1 MSSTQTPET
10 GETLADLLDEIPS
23 DLSRQ
28 AFAHAS
34 WTRQRSDSY
43 ERLAFLGD
51 AVLALAV
58 SSYLY
63 PLLSEYG
70 VGRLTKVRAQ
80 AVSGAACAEVALDL
94 GVPERLRQQA
104 PEGDERGF
112 EALIASERVLS
123 SVTEAVI
130 GAVYLGCGYDRVA
143 APVVAA
149 FDEQI
154 EEALNYSADFKS
166 VLQER
171 VARRGAVIDYAVVEE
186 TGPPHDRHFV
196 IAARVKGEEIG
207 RGQGRTKKIAEQE
220 AAEQGLEQIE
230 GEGGG

>member
-1 MSSTQTPET
+1 MSSVPTPED
-10 GETLADLLDEIPS
+10 GETLADLLDEIPP
-23 DLSRQ
+23 DLARQ
-28 AFAHAS
+28 AFSHAS
-34 WTRQRSDSY
+34 WTQPRSESY

-58 SSYLY
+58 SSHLY
-63 PLLSEYG
+63 PLLAEYG

-94 GVPERLRQQA
+94 GVPERLREQA

-112 EALIASERVLS
+112 DMLIASERVLA

-143 APVVAA
+143 PPVVAA
-149 FDEQI
+149 FADQI
-154 EEALNYSADFKS
+154 DEALNHSADFKS

-171 VARRGAVIDYAVVEE
+171 VARRGAVVDYAVVEE
-186 TGPPHDRHFV
+186 SGPPHDRHFV
-196 IAARVKGEEIG
+196 IAARVKGREVG
-207 RGQGRTKKIAEQE
+207 RGEGRTKKLAEQE
-220 AAEQGLEQIE
+220 AAAQGLAELD
-230 GEGGG
+230 GDGD

>member
-1 MSSTQTPET
+1 MSSVQTPEA

-23 DLSRQ
+23 DLARQ
-28 AFAHAS
+28 AFSHAS
-34 WTRQRSDSY
+34 WTRPRSESY

-58 SSYLY
+58 SSHLY
-63 PLLSEYG
+63 PLLAEYG

-94 GVPERLRQQA
+94 GVPERLREQA

-112 EALIASERVLS
+112 ESLIASERVLS

-130 GAVYLGCGYDRVA
+130 GAVYLGLDYDRVA
-143 APVVAA
+143 DPVVAA
-149 FDEQI
+149 FADQI
-154 EEALNYSADFKS
+154 DEALNHSADFKS

-171 VARRGAVIDYAVVEE
+171 VARRGAVVDYAVVEE

-196 IAARVKGEEIG
+196 IAARVKGREVG
-207 RGQGRTKKIAEQE
+207 RGEGRTKKTAEQE
-220 AAEQGLEQIE
+220 AAAQGLAEFD
-230 GEGGG
+230 GGGD

>member
-1 MSSTQTPET
+1 MSSVQTPEA

-23 DLSRQ
+23 DLARQ
-28 AFAHAS
+28 AFSHAS
-34 WTRQRSDSY
+34 WTRPRSESY

-63 PLLSEYG
+63 PLLAEYG

-94 GVPERLRQQA
+94 GVPERLREHA

-112 EALIASERVLS
+112 ESLLASERVLS

-130 GAVYLGCGYDRVA
+130 GAVYLGLGYDRVA
-143 APVVAA
+143 DPVVAA
-149 FDEQI
+149 FASQI
-154 EEALNYSADFKS
+154 DEALNHSADFKS

-171 VARRGAVIDYAVVEE
+171 VARRGAVVDYAIVEE

-196 IAARVKGEEIG
+196 IAARVKGREVG
-207 RGQGRTKKIAEQE
+207 RGEGRTKKIAEQE
-220 AAEQGLEQIE
+220 AAARGLAEFE
-230 GEGGG
+230 GDGD

>member
-1 MSSTQTPET
+1 MSSVQTPET
-10 GETLADLLDEIPS
+10 GETLADLLDDIPS
-23 DLSRQ
+23 DLARQ
-28 AFAHAS
+28 AFSHAS
-34 WTRQRSDSY
+34 WTRPRSESY

-58 SSYLY
+58 SSHLY
-63 PLLSEYG
+63 PLLAEYG

-94 GVPERLRQQA
+94 GVPERLREQA

-112 EALIASERVLS
+112 ESLIASERVLS

-130 GAVYLGCGYDRVA
+130 GAVYLGLDYDRVA
-143 APVVAA
+143 DPVVAA
-149 FDEQI
+149 FADQI
-154 EEALNYSADFKS
+154 DEALNHSADFKS

-171 VARRGAVIDYAVVEE
+171 VARRGAVVDYAVVEE

-196 IAARVKGEEIG
+196 IAARVKGREVG
-207 RGQGRTKKIAEQE
+207 RGEGRTKKTAEQE
-220 AAEQGLEQIE
+220 AAAQGLAEFD
-230 GEGGG
+230 GGGD

>member
-1 MSSTQTPET
+1 MSSVQTPEA
-10 GETLADLLDEIPS
+10 GETLADLLDEIPPE
-23 DLSRQ
+23 LARQ
-28 AFAHAS
+28 AFSHAS
-34 WTRQRSDSY
+34 WTQPRSESY

-58 SSYLY
+58 SSHLY

-94 GVPERLRQQA
+94 GVPERLREQA

-112 EALIASERVLS
+112 DMLIASERVLS

-143 APVVAA
+143 GPVVAA
-149 FDEQI
+149 FAEQI
-154 EEALNYSADFKS
+154 DEALNHSADFKS
-166 VLQER
+166 LLQER
-171 VARRGAVIDYAVVEE
+171 VARRGSVVDYAVVDE
-186 TGPPHDRHFV
+186 TGPPHDRHFT
-196 IAARVKGEEIG
+196 IAARVKDEEIG
-207 RGQGRTKKIAEQE
+207 RGAGRTKKLAEQE
-220 AAEQGLEQIE
+220 AAAHGLDKIE
-230 GEGGG
+230 GEDG

>member
-1 MSSTQTPET
+1 MSSVQTPEA
-10 GETLADLLDEIPS
+10 GETLADLLDEIPPE
-23 DLSRQ
+23 LARQ
-28 AFAHAS
+28 AFSHAS
-34 WTRQRSDSY
+34 WTQPRSESY

-58 SSYLY
+58 SSHLY

-94 GVPERLRQQA
+94 GVPERLREQA
-104 PEGDERGF
+104 PDGDERGF
-112 EALIASERVLS
+112 DMLIASERVLS

-143 APVVAA
+143 GPVVAA
-149 FDEQI
+149 FADQI
-154 EEALNYSADFKS
+154 DEALNHSADFKS

-171 VARRGAVIDYAVVEE
+171 VARRGSVVDYAVVEE
-186 TGPPHDRHFV
+186 TGPPHDRHFT
-196 IAARVKGEEIG
+196 IAARVDGDEIG
-207 RGQGRTKKIAEQE
+207 RGEGRTKKLAEQE
-220 AAEQGLEQIE
+220 AAARGLEAIE
-230 GEGGG
+230 GEDG

>member
-1 MSSTQTPET
+1 MSSVQTPEA
-10 GETLADLLDEIPS
+10 GETLADLLDEIPA
-23 DLSRQ
+23 DLARQ
-28 AFAHAS
+28 AFSHAS
-34 WTRQRSDSY
+34 WTRPRSESY

-58 SSYLY
+58 STHLY
-63 PLLSEYG
+63 PLLAEYG

-94 GVPERLRQQA
+94 GVPERLREQA
-104 PEGDERGF
+104 PDGDERGL
-112 EALIASERVLS
+112 ETLVASERVLS

-154 EEALNYSADFKS
+154 EEALNHSADFKS

-171 VARRGAVIDYAVVEE
+171 VARRGAVVDYAVVEE
-186 TGPPHDRHFV
+186 TGPAHDRHFT
-196 IAARVKGEEIG
+196 IAARVKGQEIG
-207 RGQGRTKKIAEQE
+207 RGEGRTKKIAEQE
-220 AAEQGLEQIE
+220 AAAQGLAEIE
-230 GEGGG
+230 GEEGG

>member
-1 MSSTQTPET
+1 MSSVQTPET

-23 DLSRQ
+23 ELVRE
-28 AFAHAS
+28 AFKHAS
-34 WTRQRSDSY
+34 WTSRRADSY

-63 PLLSEYG
+63 PLLAEYG

-94 GVPERLRQQA
+94 AVPDRLREHA
-104 PEGDERGF
+104 PEGEERGVDK
-112 EALIASERVLS
+112 LIASERVMS
-123 SVTEAVI
+123 SVVEAVI

-149 FDEQI
+149 FADQI
-154 EEALNYSADFKS
+154 EEALNHPVDFKS
-166 VLQER
+166 VLQEH
-171 VARRGAVIDYAVVEE
+171 VARRGSVVDYKTVAQ
-186 TGPPHDRHFV
+186 TGPAHDRYFT
-196 IAARVKGEEIG
+196 IAARVEGREIG
-207 RGQGRTKKIAEQE
+207 RGKGRTKKIAEQE
-220 AAEQGLEQIE
+220 AAAQGLEEIA
-230 GEGGG
+230 GEAG

>member
-1 MSSTQTPET
+1 MSSVQTPEA

-23 DLSRQ
+23 DLARQ
-28 AFAHAS
+28 AFSHAS
-34 WTRQRSDSY
+34 WTRPRSESY

-58 SSYLY
+58 SSHLY
-63 PLLSEYG
+63 PLLAEYG

-80 AVSGAACAEVALDL
+80 AVSGAACAQVALDL
-94 GVPERLRQQA
+94 GVPERLREQA

-112 EALIASERVLS
+112 DMLIASERVLS

-130 GAVYLGCGYDRVA
+130 GAVYLGLDYDRVA

-149 FDEQI
+149 FAEQI
-154 EEALNYSADFKS
+154 DDALNHSADFKS

-171 VARRGAVIDYAVVEE
+171 VARRGAVVDYAVVEE
-186 TGPPHDRHFV
+186 AGPPHDRHFT
-196 IAARVKGEEIG
+196 IAARVKGREVG
-207 RGQGRTKKIAEQE
+207 RGAGRTKKIAEQE
-220 AAEQGLEQIE
+220 AAAQGLAQFE
-230 GEGGG
+230 GDGA

>member
-1 MSSTQTPET
+1 MSSVQTPET

-23 DLSRQ
+23 DLARQ
-28 AFAHAS
+28 AFSHAS
-34 WTRQRSDSY
+34 WTRPRSESY

-58 SSYLY
+58 SSHLY
-63 PLLSEYG
+63 PLLAEYG

-94 GVPERLRQQA
+94 GVPERLREQA

-112 EALIASERVLS
+112 ESLIASERVLS

-130 GAVYLGCGYDRVA
+130 GAVYLGLDYDRVA
-143 APVVAA
+143 DPVVAA
-149 FDEQI
+149 FADQI
-154 EEALNYSADFKS
+154 DEALNHSADFKS

-171 VARRGAVIDYAVVEE
+171 VARRGAVVDYAVVEE

-196 IAARVKGEEIG
+196 IAARVKGREVG
-207 RGQGRTKKIAEQE
+207 RGEGRTTKTAEQE
-220 AAEQGLEQIE
+220 AAAQGLAEFD
-230 GEGGG
+230 GGGD

>member
-1 MSSTQTPET
+1 MSSVQTPEA

-23 DLSRQ
+23 DLARQ
-28 AFAHAS
+28 AFSHAS
-34 WTRQRSDSY
+34 WTRPRSESY

-63 PLLSEYG
+63 PLLAEYG

-80 AVSGAACAEVALDL
+80 AVSGAACAQVALDL
-94 GVPERLRQQA
+94 GVPERLREQA

-112 EALIASERVLS
+112 ESLLASERVLS

-130 GAVYLGCGYDRVA
+130 GAVYLGLGYDRVA
-143 APVVAA
+143 DPVVAA
-149 FDEQI
+149 FASQI
-154 EEALNYSADFKS
+154 DEALNHSADFKS

-171 VARRGAVIDYAVVEE
+171 VARRGAVVDYAVVEE

-196 IAARVKGEEIG
+196 IAARVKGREVG
-207 RGQGRTKKIAEQE
+207 RGEGRTKKTAEQE
-220 AAEQGLEQIE
+220 AAAQGLAEFE
-230 GEGGG
+230 GDGD

>member
-1 MSSTQTPET
+1 MSSVQTPEA

-23 DLSRQ
+23 DLSLQ
-28 AFAHAS
+28 AFSHAS
-34 WTRQRSDSY
+34 WTPKRSDSY

-63 PLLSEYG
+63 PLLAEYG

-80 AVSGAACAEVALDL
+80 AVSGAACAQVALDL
-94 GVPERLRQQA
+94 GVPERLRELA
-104 PEGDERGF
+104 PGDDERGL
-112 EALIASERVLS
+112 EMLVASERVLS

-130 GAVYLGCGYDRVA
+130 GAVYLGVGYERVA

-149 FDEQI
+149 FAEQI
-154 EEALNYSADFKS
+154 DEALHHSADFKS

-171 VARRGAVIDYAVVEE
+171 VARRGAVVDYAVIEE
-186 TGPPHDRHFV
+186 TGPPHDRHFT
-196 IAARVKGEEIG
+196 IAARVKGEVIG
-207 RGQGRTKKIAEQE
+207 RGEGRTKKIAEQE
-220 AAEQGLEQIE
+220 AAAQGLERLE
-230 GEGGG
+230 DEDG